1 MRSLGGCG
9 REGEEPSTFH
19 ESFIRCVY
27 SRGPD
32 GGNLIETSG
41 LSNQLWTNTDKT
53 LLCTMRSRKNKGA
66 VTKLIVKMNFARP
79 HHVSLAKKKSDKLP
93 GEQKDADAKGTS
105 ALLSQIAGDGVATK
119 CMKAAKTPKR
129 RQKKGTTSTEKE
141 PRLKN
146 NLGKTKKNEG
156 CLTDAQFEEIFQS
169 VLRKALQES
178 LENSGK
184 KAFPAELTEE
194 GGPRRETLEV
204 SLATKEGVSKNKSE
218 ENSKAVL
225 LGAEKDHEL
234 KMKKHS
240 KLSASKNRKGKD
252 VRPGADNGG
261 CKEKRKAALK
271 KKVQGNARVII
282 DPEEMQQEQKADGGG
297 SSGKWCIA
305 WAQCSY
311 PNCEKWRRLRND
323 IDPMLLPEDWSCSQN
338 PDLQYNSCSIPEE
351 TCSGSEDEVV
361 YSLYFPGSLVWAK
374 QYGHPWWPG
383 IIEADPNFGD
393 YLLFSSQRH
402 MLPSEYHVTFFG
414 NSVTQAWVSAS
425 MLRSFGEASMERSS
439 LAKLKR
445 KGDKRKFKTALK
457 MAKEAQQINIKE
469 RIRMF
474 GFHSRFSER
483 ASPQNEQ
490 DHITIVCKSSA
501 KKRAQ
506 GSGGEKK
513 KPATPN
519 KSQEQLLPGRP
530 VMKPDVNGKKKIK
543 TKRDKNLATEDLP
556 PLSKKSRR
564 EVPCPK
570 AEGSSKAKRQK
581 NGQKGL
587 RKSTVSQRK
596 SKKAKCLSSCT
607 ENSTTDLAL
616 SSYPSKKDRL
626 EMAKIFLMAESKD
639 TGGLEEPCESMAFD
653 QDGEEAFSSQEM
665 DCPNDFSLALF
676 ED

>member
-1 MRSLGGCG
+1 MRRAADHFW
-9 REGEEPSTFH
+9 REGLKKGAKFPTLKGRIFTSGNVLW
-19 ESFIRCVY
+19 RLM
-27 SRGPD
+27 R
-32 GGNLIETSG
+32 NLIETSG

-457 MAKEAQQINIKE
+457 MAKEAQQINIK
-469 RIRMF
+469 
-474 GFHSRFSER
+474 
-483 ASPQNEQ
+483 
-490 DHITIVCKSSA
+490 
-501 KKRAQ
+501 
-506 GSGGEKK
+506 
-513 KPATPN
+513 
-519 KSQEQLLPGRP
+519 LLPGRP